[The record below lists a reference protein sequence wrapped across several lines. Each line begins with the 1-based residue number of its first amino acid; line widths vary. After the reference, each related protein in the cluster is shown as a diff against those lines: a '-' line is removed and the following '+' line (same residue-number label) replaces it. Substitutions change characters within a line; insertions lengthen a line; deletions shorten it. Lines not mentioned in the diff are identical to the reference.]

1 MTWLACMCD
10 ASCTRV
16 TWLVCIHAYIYIYK
30 HMCVY
35 ICTHVYTSASS
46 YVYEY
51 ISPIRTSQY
60 EQLICITNLTQ
71 EVWEGVHLCSLL
83 IYARHDS
90 CTCATW
96 LIYMCDMTHS
106 YVWHD
111 SGELGLRRS
120 GCAYWVSNP
129 AYSYVRYDSPPA
141 PMNHVKK
148 IEGWTPRDGL
158 FGTGTTVVQNI
169 SAQPWWSGGNEKPN
183 LIE

>member
-1 MTWLACMCD
+1 
-10 ASCTRV
+10 
-16 TWLVCIHAYIYIYK
+16 VCIHAYIYIYK

-96 LIYMCDMTHS
+96 LIYVCDMTHS

-111 SGELGLRRS
+111 SGELGGGPDVLIVDPPRK
-120 GCAYWVSNP
+120 GLDVSLCVTWLTHMCDMIQE
-129 AYSYVRYDSPPA
+129 SWDSWGPD
-141 PMNHVKK
+141 VLT
-148 IEGWTPRDGL
+148 E
-158 FGTGTTVVQNI
+158 
-169 SAQPWWSGGNEKPN
+169 
-183 LIE
+183 